1 MIDEYLEDLEE
12 HLGPITE
19 YNNKLFCVRIEFN
32 SLATD
37 YIEQLDKIIHF
48 YTCTNIQP
56 KYIFESIYL
65 NTSDA
70 VGYGYFT
77 TGIEQTL
84 DGIGFCWELQF
95 CGSVF
100 EFEISA
106 NSLFM
111 GCLDLV
117 ENFIQLENKLK
128 NFQPSN
134 ILTNNNSKKD
144 IVKSNPDT
152 DTNLDSDSDEYIY
165 KISNVQIKLKPSQST
180 YYDLVHKF
188 IENYTKLHILN
199 KYQFDTVSLDHFEG
213 VGWGNLTEGIEQ
225 TSNGAGYYWILNI
238 SDERLKFK
246 ILANKKFIEIPELV
260 ENFENL
266 KNKLVKFLM
275 NI

>member
-1 MIDEYLEDLEE
+1 M
-12 HLGPITE
+12 
-19 YNNKLFCVRIEFN
+19 
-32 SLATD
+32 
-37 YIEQLDKIIHF
+37 
-48 YTCTNIQP
+48 
-56 KYIFESIYL
+56 

-77 TGIEQTL
+77 NGIEQTL
-84 DGIGFCWELQF
+84 DGIGFCWELHF

-128 NFQPSN
+128 NFQQSN
-134 ILTNNNSKKD
+134 ILTNNNYKKD

-152 DTNLDSDSDEYIY
+152 DTDSDLDSDLDSDSDSDEYIY
-165 KISNVQIKLKPSQST
+165 KISNVQIKLKSSQST
-180 YYDLVHKF
+180 YSDLVHKF
-188 IENYTKLHILN
+188 IENYTKLHVLN

-213 VGWGNLTEGIEQ
+213 VGYGNLTEGIEQ
-225 TSNGAGYYWILNI
+225 TSNGTGYYWILNI

-275 NI
+275 NIQI